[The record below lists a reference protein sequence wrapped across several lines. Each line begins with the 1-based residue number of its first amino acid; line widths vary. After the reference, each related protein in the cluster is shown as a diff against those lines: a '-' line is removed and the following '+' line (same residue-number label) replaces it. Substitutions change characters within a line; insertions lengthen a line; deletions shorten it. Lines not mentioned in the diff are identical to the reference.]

1 MNFEWDPAKNTAN
14 QVKHGISFDTAR
26 ALWQDPDRLQ
36 ILAPYPLE
44 NRYILIGKIDACF
57 WTGIYTIRKSVIR
70 LISVRRARKK
80 EKALYEQANARHD
93 Q

>member
-1 MNFEWDPAKNTAN
+1 MNFEWDPEKDAAN
-14 QVKHGISFDTAR
+14 QVKHGISFDKAR
-26 ALWQDPDRLQ
+26 TLWNDPGRLQ

-44 NRYILIGKIDACF
+44 NRYILIGKNDACF
-57 WTGIYTIRKSVIR
+57 WTGIFTIRNSVIR

-80 EKALYEQANARHD
+80 EKTLYEQANARHD

>member
-1 MNFEWDPAKNTAN
+1 MNFEWDPVKNTAN
-14 QVKHGISFDTAR
+14 QVKHGISFDKAR
-26 ALWQDPDRLQ
+26 TLWDDPGRLQ

-44 NRYILIGKIDACF
+44 NRYILIGRIDARL
-57 WTGIYTIRKSVIR
+57 WTGIYTIRNRVIR